1 MYPKARMDALT
12 DGLFAVAMTLLVLDL
27 RLPED
32 FHPAD
37 EGALARA
44 LLGLWPKFFPYAVS
58 FYVLGTTWLANVK
71 LRSRGEFLDRRYAG
85 WWLVYL
91 LLVTC
96 LPFSTSVVGR
106 FVHYDPALWLYS
118 LNMAALSAV
127 GYRLTTLLPDLAD
140 DTHTLDRKVSLLLL
154 LGTSLLCAAL
164 SPLVQSKAL
173 WAYLLNL
180 GASPLARWIEAKR
193 HASSRP

>member
-1 MYPKARMDALT
+1 MDALT

-37 EGALARA
+37 EGALASA
-44 LLGLWPKFFPYAVS
+44 LLGLGPKFFPYAVS
-58 FYVLGTTWLANVK
+58 FYVLGTTWLANSK
-71 LRSRGEFLDRRYAG
+71 LRSRGEFLDRYYAS
-85 WWLVYL
+85 WWLLYL

-106 FVHYDPALWLYS
+106 FVHHDTALWLYT
-118 LNMAALSAV
+118 LNMATLAAV
-127 GYRLTTLLPDLAD
+127 GYRMMTLLPDLDD

-154 LGTSLLCAAL
+154 LGSSLLCAAL
-164 SPLVQSKAL
+164 TPLVHGRAL
-173 WAYLLNL
+173 WVYLLNL
-180 GASPLARWIEAKR
+180 GASPVVHWIEAKR
-193 HASSRP
+193 RASGRP